1 MLLLLKALT
10 AMYRRP
16 TYHYTLQCHCA
27 FLQMGFFA
35 LLLVEVYSSQGALE
49 LSIKLEGA
57 LALLIFFVQS
67 ALPAIDSQATIPLSA
82 SDFDQ
87 DDDDASSIASGSTA
101 VEADSKP
108 RDPIRGRYASLLSS
122 WLNMSSDG
130 FMFSH
135 FRKVLSEADISDVP
149 ASIKPAHAAQA
160 YRDHTAGMTSSTLW
174 KMAWHFKLDI
184 AWQALFSILTAFHS
198 ISKGLALEALLH
210 YLADRDREGGP
221 LLRKGVLL
229 AIALGFFKS
238 LSQPLEVARR
248 RSSFAMAMKVKAILS
263 FEIFSKVFR
272 HSNSVDAT
280 IGAEGKENADEG
292 HIQSLLTVNA
302 K

>member
-1 MLLLLKALT
+1 
-10 AMYRRP
+10 MYRRP

-35 LLLVEVYSSQGALE
+35 LLLVELYSSQGP
-49 LSIKLEGA
+49 LSNTMKLEGA
-57 LALLIFFVQS
+57 LSLLIFFVQS

-87 DDDDASSIASGSTA
+87 DDDASSIASGSTA

-149 ASIKPAHAAQA
+149 ASIKPAHATQA
-160 YRDHTAGMTSSTLW
+160 YRDHTAGMKTSTLW

-210 YLADRDREGGP
+210 YLADRGQEGGP

-248 RSSFAMAMKVKAILS
+248 RSSFAMAMKIKAILS

-272 HSNSVDAT
+272 HSNSVDT
-280 IGAEGKENADEG
+280 MTGAEGKENADEG